1 MGRFGWN
8 VNSKSILI
16 MIPAELLYDKEEV
29 LEPVGGGAG
38 HCVYGEIVSLID
50 SLGMSLVQCTCLSGD
65 RGAGKYR
72 QT

>member
-29 LEPVGGGAG
+29 LEPVGGGWSLCLWG
-38 HCVYGEIVSLID
+38 DCVS
-50 SLGMSLVQCTCLSGD
+50 D
-65 RGAGKYR
+65 RPVNI
-72 QT
+72 